1 MMSVSNNKLV
11 SSESL
16 TFEGDI
22 RDLLACCKDPGLL
35 FVSRNKSYTPIISRN
50 EEYTMASSVEFHAHY
65 LMD

>member
-1 MMSVSNNKLV
+1 MMSISNNKLV

-35 FVSRNKSYTPIISRN
+35 FVARNKAFTPIISK
-50 EEYTMASSVEFHAHY
+50 H
-65 LMD
+65 